1 MTEKQQVN
9 EQLVDEYI
17 NSLSSKVNE
26 LQKENLILKAR
37 ASYNE
42 KQWQERE
49 MNLKLELQQALDK
62 IETPK
67 VKEDEPVEKPVPT
80 FTNGAVKE
88 EPTESEKMQEELE
101 PIRKVKPSIKAPKPK
116 GYNAK
121 VDGPRKVIPNPKFVA
136 AEANIQEG

>member
-62 IETPK
+62 VETPK
-67 VKEDEPVEKPVPT
+67 VKEDEPVQNPVPT
-80 FTNGAVKE
+80 FTNGAVNE
-88 EPTESEKMQEELE
+88 EPKK
-101 PIRKVKPSIKAPKPK
+101 KVKPSIKAPKPK

-121 VDGPRKVIPNPKFVA
+121 VDGPRKVIPNPKYVA